1 MAEET
6 NLERK
11 GGGGGAMA
19 LLEKYALLN
28 SHIEQTRQ
36 NQQRLSRKI
45 EELQERIE
53 QNRATREQHEVCDLD
68 SPFLLY

>member
-53 QNRATREQHEVCDLD
+53 QNRATREQYEVCVLV
-68 SPFLLY
+68 PPLLL

>member
-53 QNRATREQHEVCDLD
+53 QNRATREQHEVCVLD